1 MLDYLLENQ
10 KKKKAEILLLLVK
23 SVQVYRKLLRS
34 DYSRAQFLN
43 LRPPG
48 RLSFL

>member
-10 KKKKAEILLLLVK
+10 KKKAEILLLLVK

-48 RLSFL
+48 HLSFL